1 MLFQAASYAVA
12 KGVNEGI
19 QLIVGRRFDPMEALF
34 TMAVFGVNPVEK
46 QHVVVYIQ
54 IQRGAKALDERYR
67 STLCRSLGKTRF
79 LNQMG

>member
-1 MLFQAASYAVA
+1 
-12 KGVNEGI
+12 
-19 QLIVGRRFDPMEALF
+19 MEALF